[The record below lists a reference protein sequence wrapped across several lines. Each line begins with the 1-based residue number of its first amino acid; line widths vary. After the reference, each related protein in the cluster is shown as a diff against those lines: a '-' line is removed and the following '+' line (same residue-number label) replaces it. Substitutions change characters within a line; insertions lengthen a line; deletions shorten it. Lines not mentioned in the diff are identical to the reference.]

1 MSDMRETKTSA
12 RDARVLMHAYLHDW
26 WSEAPERSPAEES
39 DYALA
44 LKERLRERNEGGG
57 WPPLL
62 RPPSRVLFVPLAF
75 SKFPPEFPSTLP
87 LREELN
93 LPL

>member
-1 MSDMRETKTSA
+1 M
-12 RDARVLMHAYLHDW
+12 MHAYLHDW

-39 DYALA
+39 DDALA

-62 RPPSRVLFVPLAF
+62 RPPSRVPFVPLAF

-87 LREELN
+87 LREDLN